1 LAARDAMSFSV
12 HGTRDFVGMRAR
24 FALAAGGALTQG
36 SGMVTPR
43 APDPGLAATRVGA
56 AIVLL
61 RAAVLAWREGRR
73 RAPVTQR
80 PL

>member
-12 HGTRDFVGMRAR
+12 HGTRDFVGMRALV
-24 FALAAGGALTQG
+24 ALA
-36 SGMVTPR
+36 
-43 APDPGLAATRVGA
+43 
-56 AIVLL
+56 
-61 RAAVLAWREGRR
+61 AAVLAWREGRR